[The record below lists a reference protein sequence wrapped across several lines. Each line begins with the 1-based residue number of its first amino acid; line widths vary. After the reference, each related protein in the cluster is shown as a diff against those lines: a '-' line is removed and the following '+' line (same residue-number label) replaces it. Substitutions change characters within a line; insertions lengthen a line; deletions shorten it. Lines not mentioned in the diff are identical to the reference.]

1 MGTAKSKRT
10 AAAQLRRDERAALLR
25 RRRRAGFT
33 NAQARQAPL
42 VGLALS
48 GGGVRSATFALGLL
62 RGLAAQGLLRRVD
75 YLSSVSGGGFT
86 AAMYGRL
93 VSAVGLDEAQRI
105 LGAGHSGVLDWL
117 RRNGRYLTPAG
128 SRDLGIA
135 AVSFLRSFSAVHIEA
150 FFALLVLSLLV
161 TLPHL
166 LQAATGALD
175 PQAWQDWW
183 SPWLALALV
192 AVAVCVPG
200 LLMGY

>member
-75 YLSSVSGGGFT
+75 YLSSVSGGEI
-86 AAMYGRL
+86 GRASCRER
-93 VSAVGLDEAQRI
+93 V
-105 LGAGHSGVLDWL
+105 
-117 RRNGRYLTPAG
+117 
-128 SRDLGIA
+128 
-135 AVSFLRSFSAVHIEA
+135 
-150 FFALLVLSLLV
+150 
-161 TLPHL
+161 
-166 LQAATGALD
+166 
-175 PQAWQDWW
+175 
-183 SPWLALALV
+183 
-192 AVAVCVPG
+192 
-200 LLMGY
+200 